1 MANNLEETKKQVK
14 DFFKVSEE
22 VILDQI
28 ELLYNH
34 PIKESRNIVAFVLQL
49 KKTTVDD
56 LPRIEVTQ
64 EVLTNNK

>member
-1 MANNLEETKKQVK
+1 MANSLEETKKQVR

-28 ELLYNH
+28 ELLYNN

-56 LPRIEVTQ
+56 LPRIEVAQ